1 MENVVVLKSASEMR
15 KIATDLRNEEIA
27 QCLATLMKMIEDE
40 ARKGALTTVVKV
52 KMRSHHE
59 GFFDLLEKSF
69 KALGYEFF
77 KIHENFT
84 YGYIYYRVKW

>member
-1 MENVVVLKSASEMR
+1 MENVVVLKNASEMR
-15 KIATDLRNEEIA
+15 KIATDLRNKEIA
-27 QCLATLMKMIEDE
+27 QCLAFLMKKIEDE

-52 KMRSHHE
+52 KMSRPE

-77 KIHENFT
+77 KVSENLA
-84 YGYIYYRVKW
+84 YGYINYRVKW

>member
-27 QCLATLMKMIEDE
+27 QCLASLMVMIEDE

-52 KMRSHHE
+52 KMGRPE

-77 KIHENFT
+77 KVGENLAC
-84 YGYIYYRVKW
+84 GYVNYRVKW